1 MVSIAGQDRRVTVG
15 QPGPVRELV
24 MSMPVAVAFVRG
36 PDLVYEFANDE
47 YRRVVG
53 VRTLAGRCAKY
64 CPNCPPNISRP
75 SAR

>member
-36 PDLVYEFANDE
+36 PDLVYEFANDKSM
-47 YRRVVG
+47 G
-53 VRTLAGRCAKY
+53 A
-64 CPNCPPNISRP
+64 
-75 SAR
+75 ARN